1 MKRSTLISDLAIRYK
16 YLNHPQVEK
25 MVELVFKHLANA
37 LSQDQRIEIR
47 GIGTWHVKTRKPRL
61 ARNPRTGEKVQ
72 VGIKKNIAF
81 RMAKDLKF
89 RINSNTSPAE
99 IDKKIETNKYIYGV
113 KFGLE
118 FFCSKGG
125 REAIKKFKN
134 KNVKIFL
141 DLKLKDIPNTVYK
154 AIRSLKDVNPDY
166 LTIHASGGLEMMR
179 AAKKA
184 QSETNKKLKILAVT
198 ILTSLTNKDLKQM
211 GSNSSVETQVE
222 KLAQTAK
229 LAKIHGIVCSA
240 HEIKKVRKVSKSF
253 EIVVPG
259 IRISNK
265 VQDQKRVMSPK
276 QALKLGATHLVIGR
290 DITKGNP
297 KTNIKKVLN
306 ALI

>member
-1 MKRSTLISDLAIRYK
+1 MKKQPIFVAVDTH
-16 YLNHPQVEK
+16 NHKRASEII
-25 MVELVFKHLANA
+25 NA
-37 LSQDQRIEIR
+37 
-47 GIGTWHVKTRKPRL
+47 T
-61 ARNPRTGEKVQ
+61 
-72 VGIKKNIAF
+72 KN
-81 RMAKDLKF
+81 
-89 RINSNTSPAE
+89 
-99 IDKKIETNKYIYGV
+99 YIYGA

-125 REAIKKFKN
+125 REAVKKFKN

-154 AIRSLKDVNPDY
+154 AIKSLKDISPDY
-166 LTIHASGGLEMMR
+166 LTIHASGGLEMMK

-184 QSETNKKLKILAVT
+184 QSETNKKMKILAVT

-211 GSNSSVETQVE
+211 GSNTPIQMQVQ
-222 KLAQTAK
+222 KLAQTAR

-240 HEIKKVRKVSKSF
+240 HEIKRVKNVSKNF

-276 QALKLGATHLVIGR
+276 QALKLGATHIVIGR

>member
-1 MKRSTLISDLAIRYK
+1 MKKQPIFVAVDTN
-16 YLNHPQVEK
+16 NHKRAGEIV
-25 MVELVFKHLANA
+25 NA
-37 LSQDQRIEIR
+37 
-47 GIGTWHVKTRKPRL
+47 T
-61 ARNPRTGEKVQ
+61 
-72 VGIKKNIAF
+72 KN
-81 RMAKDLKF
+81 
-89 RINSNTSPAE
+89 
-99 IDKKIETNKYIYGV
+99 YIYGA

-118 FFCSKGG
+118 FFCSRGG

-134 KNVKIFL
+134 KNIKIFL

-154 AIRSLKDVNPDY
+154 AIKSLKDISPDY
-166 LTIHASGGLEMMR
+166 LTIHASGGLEMMK

-184 QSETNKKLKILAVT
+184 QLETNKKMKILAVT

-211 GSNSSVETQVE
+211 GSNTPIQTQVQ

-240 HEIKKVRKVSKSF
+240 HEITKVKKVSKNF

>member
-1 MKRSTLISDLAIRYK
+1 MKKQPIFVAVDTN
-16 YLNHPQVEK
+16 NHK
-25 MVELVFKHLANA
+25 RA
-37 LSQDQRIEIR
+37 SEI
-47 GIGTWHVKTRKPRL
+47 
-61 ARNPRTGEKVQ
+61 
-72 VGIKKNIAF
+72 
-81 RMAKDLKF
+81 
-89 RINSNTSPAE
+89 INSTKN
-99 IDKKIETNKYIYGV
+99 YIYGA

-125 REAIKKFKN
+125 REAVKKFKN

-154 AIRSLKDVNPDY
+154 AIKSLRDISPDY
-166 LTIHASGGLEMMR
+166 LTIHASGGLEMMK

-184 QSETNKKLKILAVT
+184 QSETNKKMKILAVT
-198 ILTSLTNKDLKQM
+198 ILTSLANKDLKQM
-211 GSNSSVETQVE
+211 GSKTPIQMQVQ
-222 KLAQTAK
+222 KLAQTAR

-240 HEIKKVRKVSKSF
+240 HEIKRVKKVSKNF

>member
-1 MKRSTLISDLAIRYK
+1 MKKQPIFVAVDTHNQKRAS
-16 YLNHPQVEK
+16 
-25 MVELVFKHLANA
+25 
-37 LSQDQRIEIR
+37 EI
-47 GIGTWHVKTRKPRL
+47 
-61 ARNPRTGEKVQ
+61 
-72 VGIKKNIAF
+72 IKATKN
-81 RMAKDLKF
+81 
-89 RINSNTSPAE
+89 
-99 IDKKIETNKYIYGV
+99 YIYGV

-134 KNVKIFL
+134 KNMKIFL
-141 DLKLKDIPNTVYK
+141 DMKFSDIPNTVYK
-154 AIRSLKDVNPDY
+154 AIKSLKDVSPDY
-166 LTIHASGGLEMMR
+166 LTIYASGGLEMMK

-184 QSETNKKLKILAVT
+184 QSETNKKMKILAVT

-211 GSNSSVETQVE
+211 GSSANVETQVR
-222 KLAQTAK
+222 KLAQTAR

-290 DITKGNP
+290 DITKGNV

>member
-1 MKRSTLISDLAIRYK
+1 MKKQPIFVAVDTN
-16 YLNHPQVEK
+16 NHK
-25 MVELVFKHLANA
+25 RA
-37 LSQDQRIEIR
+37 SEI
-47 GIGTWHVKTRKPRL
+47 
-61 ARNPRTGEKVQ
+61 
-72 VGIKKNIAF
+72 
-81 RMAKDLKF
+81 
-89 RINSNTSPAE
+89 INSTKN
-99 IDKKIETNKYIYGV
+99 YIYGA

-125 REAIKKFKN
+125 REAVKKFKN

-154 AIRSLKDVNPDY
+154 AIKSLRDISPDY
-166 LTIHASGGLEMMR
+166 LTIHASGGLEMMK

-184 QSETNKKLKILAVT
+184 QSETNKKMKILAVT
-198 ILTSLTNKDLKQM
+198 ILTSLSNKDLKQM
-211 GSNSSVETQVE
+211 GSNTPIQTQVQ
-222 KLAQTAK
+222 KLAQTAR

-240 HEIKKVRKVSKSF
+240 HEIAKVKKVSKNF

-306 ALI
+306 TLI

>member
-1 MKRSTLISDLAIRYK
+1 MKKQPLFVAVDTN
-16 YLNHPQVEK
+16 NHK
-25 MVELVFKHLANA
+25 RA
-37 LSQDQRIEIR
+37 SEI
-47 GIGTWHVKTRKPRL
+47 
-61 ARNPRTGEKVQ
+61 
-72 VGIKKNIAF
+72 
-81 RMAKDLKF
+81 
-89 RINSNTSPAE
+89 INSTKN
-99 IDKKIETNKYIYGV
+99 YIYGV

-154 AIRSLKDVNPDY
+154 AIKSLKDISPDY
-166 LTIHASGGLEMMR
+166 LTIHASGGLEMMK

-184 QSETNKKLKILAVT
+184 QSETNKKMKILAVT
-198 ILTSLTNKDLKQM
+198 ILTSLSNKDLKQM
-211 GSNSSVETQVE
+211 GSKTPIQMQVQ
-222 KLAQTAK
+222 KLAQTAR

-240 HEIKKVRKVSKSF
+240 HEIKRVKKVSKNF

>member
-1 MKRSTLISDLAIRYK
+1 MRKQPIFVAVDTPN
-16 YLNHPQVEK
+16 LNRAKQIV
-25 MVELVFKHLANA
+25 NA
-37 LSQDQRIEIR
+37 
-47 GIGTWHVKTRKPRL
+47 
-61 ARNPRTGEKVQ
+61 
-72 VGIKKNIAF
+72 
-81 RMAKDLKF
+81 
-89 RINSNTSPAE
+89 TS
-99 IDKKIETNKYIYGV
+99 KYIYGV

-118 FFCSKGG
+118 FFCSRGG

-134 KNVKIFL
+134 KNFKIFL

-154 AIRSLKDVNPDY
+154 TIKSLKDISPDY
-166 LTIHASGGLEMMR
+166 LTIHAAGGLEMMK

-184 QSETNKKLKILAVT
+184 QNETNKKLKILAVT

-211 GSNSSVETQVE
+211 GSNTNIETQVK

-240 HEIKKVRKVSKSF
+240 HEIKKVKQVSKNF

-259 IRISNK
+259 IRLTNK

-276 QALKLGATHLVIGR
+276 QALKQGATHLVIGR
-290 DITKGNP
+290 DLTKGNP

>member
-1 MKRSTLISDLAIRYK
+1 MKKQPIFIAVDTN
-16 YLNHPQVEK
+16 NHKRASEII
-25 MVELVFKHLANA
+25 NA
-37 LSQDQRIEIR
+37 
-47 GIGTWHVKTRKPRL
+47 T
-61 ARNPRTGEKVQ
+61 
-72 VGIKKNIAF
+72 KN
-81 RMAKDLKF
+81 
-89 RINSNTSPAE
+89 
-99 IDKKIETNKYIYGV
+99 YIYGA

-125 REAIKKFKN
+125 REAVKKFKN

-154 AIRSLKDVNPDY
+154 AIKSLRDISPDY
-166 LTIHASGGLEMMR
+166 LTIHASGGLQMMK

-184 QSETNKKLKILAVT
+184 QSETNKKMKILAVT

-211 GSNSSVETQVE
+211 GSNTPIQMQVQ
-222 KLAQTAK
+222 KLAQTAR

-240 HEIKKVRKVSKSF
+240 HEITKVKKVSKNF

>member
-1 MKRSTLISDLAIRYK
+1 MKKQPIFVAVDTN
-16 YLNHPQVEK
+16 NHKRASEII
-25 MVELVFKHLANA
+25 NA
-37 LSQDQRIEIR
+37 
-47 GIGTWHVKTRKPRL
+47 T
-61 ARNPRTGEKVQ
+61 
-72 VGIKKNIAF
+72 KN
-81 RMAKDLKF
+81 
-89 RINSNTSPAE
+89 
-99 IDKKIETNKYIYGV
+99 YIYGA

-125 REAIKKFKN
+125 REAVKKFKN

-154 AIRSLKDVNPDY
+154 AVKSLRDISPDY
-166 LTIHASGGLEMMR
+166 LTIHASGGLEMMK

-184 QSETNKKLKILAVT
+184 QSETNKKMKILAVT

-211 GSNSSVETQVE
+211 GSKTPIQTQVQ
-222 KLAQTAK
+222 KLAQTAR

-240 HEIKKVRKVSKSF
+240 HEITKVKKVSKNF
-253 EIVVPG
+253 EIIVPG

>member
-1 MKRSTLISDLAIRYK
+1 MKKQPIFVAVDTNNYK
-16 YLNHPQVEK
+16 RASEII
-25 MVELVFKHLANA
+25 NA
-37 LSQDQRIEIR
+37 
-47 GIGTWHVKTRKPRL
+47 T
-61 ARNPRTGEKVQ
+61 
-72 VGIKKNIAF
+72 KN
-81 RMAKDLKF
+81 
-89 RINSNTSPAE
+89 
-99 IDKKIETNKYIYGV
+99 YIYGA

-125 REAIKKFKN
+125 REAVKKFKN

-154 AIRSLKDVNPDY
+154 SIKSLRDISPDY
-166 LTIHASGGLEMMR
+166 LTIHASGGLDMMK

-184 QSETNKKLKILAVT
+184 QSETNKKMKILAVT
-198 ILTSLTNKDLKQM
+198 ILTSLSNKDLKQM
-211 GSNSSVETQVE
+211 GSNTPIQTQVQ
-222 KLAQTAK
+222 KLAQTAR

-240 HEIKKVRKVSKSF
+240 HEITKVKKVSKNF

-276 QALKLGATHLVIGR
+276 QALKLGATHLVVGR

>member
-1 MKRSTLISDLAIRYK
+1 MKKQPIFVAVDTN
-16 YLNHPQVEK
+16 NHKRASEII
-25 MVELVFKHLANA
+25 NA
-37 LSQDQRIEIR
+37 
-47 GIGTWHVKTRKPRL
+47 T
-61 ARNPRTGEKVQ
+61 
-72 VGIKKNIAF
+72 KN
-81 RMAKDLKF
+81 
-89 RINSNTSPAE
+89 
-99 IDKKIETNKYIYGV
+99 YIYGA

-125 REAIKKFKN
+125 REAVKKFKN

-154 AIRSLKDVNPDY
+154 AIKSLRDINPDY
-166 LTIHASGGLEMMR
+166 LTIHASGGLDMMK

-184 QSETNKKLKILAVT
+184 QSETNKKMKILAVT

-211 GSNSSVETQVE
+211 GSNAPIQTQVQ
-222 KLAQTAK
+222 KLAQTAR

-240 HEIKKVRKVSKSF
+240 HEITKVKKVSKNF

>member
-1 MKRSTLISDLAIRYK
+1 MKKQPIFVAVDTN
-16 YLNHPQVEK
+16 NHTRASEII
-25 MVELVFKHLANA
+25 NA
-37 LSQDQRIEIR
+37 
-47 GIGTWHVKTRKPRL
+47 T
-61 ARNPRTGEKVQ
+61 
-72 VGIKKNIAF
+72 KN
-81 RMAKDLKF
+81 
-89 RINSNTSPAE
+89 
-99 IDKKIETNKYIYGV
+99 YIYGA

-125 REAIKKFKN
+125 REAVKKFKN

-154 AIRSLKDVNPDY
+154 AIKSLRDISPDY
-166 LTIHASGGLEMMR
+166 LTIHASGGLDMMK

-184 QSETNKKLKILAVT
+184 QSETNKKMKILAVT

-211 GSNSSVETQVE
+211 GSNTPIQTQVQ
-222 KLAQTAK
+222 KLAQTAR

-240 HEIKKVRKVSKSF
+240 HEITKVKKVSKNF

>member
-1 MKRSTLISDLAIRYK
+1 MKKQPIFVAVDTN
-16 YLNHPQVEK
+16 NHKRASEII
-25 MVELVFKHLANA
+25 NA
-37 LSQDQRIEIR
+37 
-47 GIGTWHVKTRKPRL
+47 T
-61 ARNPRTGEKVQ
+61 
-72 VGIKKNIAF
+72 KN
-81 RMAKDLKF
+81 
-89 RINSNTSPAE
+89 
-99 IDKKIETNKYIYGV
+99 YIYGA

-125 REAIKKFKN
+125 REAVKKFKN

-154 AIRSLKDVNPDY
+154 SIKSLRDISPDY
-166 LTIHASGGLEMMR
+166 LTIHASGGLEMMK

-184 QSETNKKLKILAVT
+184 QSETNKKMKILAVT

-211 GSNSSVETQVE
+211 GSKTPIQTQVQ
-222 KLAQTAK
+222 KLAQTAR

-240 HEIKKVRKVSKSF
+240 HEIKRVKKVSKNF

>member
-1 MKRSTLISDLAIRYK
+1 MKKQPIFVAVDTN
-16 YLNHPQVEK
+16 NHK
-25 MVELVFKHLANA
+25 RA
-37 LSQDQRIEIR
+37 SEI
-47 GIGTWHVKTRKPRL
+47 
-61 ARNPRTGEKVQ
+61 
-72 VGIKKNIAF
+72 
-81 RMAKDLKF
+81 
-89 RINSNTSPAE
+89 INSTKN
-99 IDKKIETNKYIYGV
+99 YIYGV

-154 AIRSLKDVNPDY
+154 AIKSLKDISPDY
-166 LTIHASGGLEMMR
+166 LTIHATGGEKMMK

-184 QSETNKKLKILAVT
+184 QSETNKKMKILAVT
-198 ILTSLTNKDLKQM
+198 ILTSLTNKDLKKM
-211 GSNSSVETQVE
+211 GSNTTIQTQVQ
-222 KLAQTAK
+222 KLAQTAR

-240 HEIKKVRKVSKSF
+240 HEIKRVKKVSKNF

>member
-1 MKRSTLISDLAIRYK
+1 MKKQPIFVAVDTN
-16 YLNHPQVEK
+16 NHKRASEII
-25 MVELVFKHLANA
+25 NA
-37 LSQDQRIEIR
+37 
-47 GIGTWHVKTRKPRL
+47 T
-61 ARNPRTGEKVQ
+61 
-72 VGIKKNIAF
+72 KN
-81 RMAKDLKF
+81 
-89 RINSNTSPAE
+89 
-99 IDKKIETNKYIYGV
+99 YIYGV

-125 REAIKKFKN
+125 REAVKKFKN

-154 AIRSLKDVNPDY
+154 TIKSLRDISPDY
-166 LTIHASGGLEMMR
+166 LTIHASGGLEMMK

-184 QSETNKKLKILAVT
+184 QSETNKKMKILAVT
-198 ILTSLTNKDLKQM
+198 ILTSLTNKDLKKM
-211 GSNSSVETQVE
+211 GSNTTIQTQVQ
-222 KLAQTAK
+222 KLAQTAR

-240 HEIKKVRKVSKSF
+240 HEIKRVKKVSKNF

-297 KTNIKKVLN
+297 KTNIKKVLK

>member
-1 MKRSTLISDLAIRYK
+1 MKKQPIFVAVDTNNIKRATQI
-16 YLNHPQVEK
+16 V
-25 MVELVFKHLANA
+25 NA
-37 LSQDQRIEIR
+37 
-47 GIGTWHVKTRKPRL
+47 
-61 ARNPRTGEKVQ
+61 
-72 VGIKKNIAF
+72 
-81 RMAKDLKF
+81 
-89 RINSNTSPAE
+89 
-99 IDKKIETNKYIYGV
+99 TNKYIYGV

-125 REAIKKFKN
+125 REAVKKFKN

-154 AIRSLKDVNPDY
+154 AIKSLKDVNPDY

-211 GSNSSVETQVE
+211 GSNSSVESQVQ
-222 KLAQTAK
+222 KLAQTAR

-240 HEIKKVRKVSKSF
+240 HEIKKVRKVSKNF

>member
-1 MKRSTLISDLAIRYK
+1 MKKQPIFVAVDTN
-16 YLNHPQVEK
+16 NHKRASEII
-25 MVELVFKHLANA
+25 NA
-37 LSQDQRIEIR
+37 
-47 GIGTWHVKTRKPRL
+47 T
-61 ARNPRTGEKVQ
+61 
-72 VGIKKNIAF
+72 KN
-81 RMAKDLKF
+81 
-89 RINSNTSPAE
+89 
-99 IDKKIETNKYIYGV
+99 YIYGA

-154 AIRSLKDVNPDY
+154 SIKSLKDISPDY
-166 LTIHASGGLEMMR
+166 LTIHASGGLDMMK

-184 QSETNKKLKILAVT
+184 QSETNKKMKILAVT

-211 GSNSSVETQVE
+211 GSNTPIQTQVQ
-222 KLAQTAK
+222 KLAQTAR

-240 HEIKKVRKVSKSF
+240 HEIKRVKKVSKNF

>member
-1 MKRSTLISDLAIRYK
+1 MKKQPIFVAVDTN
-16 YLNHPQVEK
+16 NHK
-25 MVELVFKHLANA
+25 RA
-37 LSQDQRIEIR
+37 SEI
-47 GIGTWHVKTRKPRL
+47 
-61 ARNPRTGEKVQ
+61 
-72 VGIKKNIAF
+72 
-81 RMAKDLKF
+81 
-89 RINSNTSPAE
+89 INSTKN
-99 IDKKIETNKYIYGV
+99 YIYGV

-154 AIRSLKDVNPDY
+154 AIKSLRDISPDY
-166 LTIHASGGLEMMR
+166 LTIHASGGLEMMK

-184 QSETNKKLKILAVT
+184 QSETNKKMKILAVT

-211 GSNSSVETQVE
+211 GSNTPIQTQVQ
-222 KLAQTAK
+222 KLAQTAR

-240 HEIKKVRKVSKSF
+240 HEITKVKKVSKNF

-290 DITKGNP
+290 NITKGNP

>member
-1 MKRSTLISDLAIRYK
+1 MKKQPIFVAVDTHNQKRASEII
-16 YLNHPQVEK
+16 
-25 MVELVFKHLANA
+25 NA
-37 LSQDQRIEIR
+37 
-47 GIGTWHVKTRKPRL
+47 T
-61 ARNPRTGEKVQ
+61 
-72 VGIKKNIAF
+72 KN
-81 RMAKDLKF
+81 
-89 RINSNTSPAE
+89 
-99 IDKKIETNKYIYGV
+99 YIYGV

-125 REAIKKFKN
+125 CKNIKKFKN
-134 KNVKIFL
+134 KNLKIFL
-141 DLKLKDIPNTVYK
+141 YLKLKYIPNTVYK
-154 AIRSLKDVNPDY
+154 AIKSLKDVSPDY
-166 LTIHASGGLEMMR
+166 LTIHASGGFEMMK

-184 QSETNKKLKILAVT
+184 QSETNKKMKILAVT
-198 ILTSLTNKDLKQM
+198 VLTSLTNKDLKQM
-211 GSNSSVETQVE
+211 GSSTNVETQVQ
-222 KLAQTAK
+222 KLAQTAR

-290 DITKGNP
+290 DITKGNV

>member
-1 MKRSTLISDLAIRYK
+1 MKKQPIFVAVDTN
-16 YLNHPQVEK
+16 NHKRASEII
-25 MVELVFKHLANA
+25 NA
-37 LSQDQRIEIR
+37 
-47 GIGTWHVKTRKPRL
+47 T
-61 ARNPRTGEKVQ
+61 
-72 VGIKKNIAF
+72 KN
-81 RMAKDLKF
+81 
-89 RINSNTSPAE
+89 
-99 IDKKIETNKYIYGV
+99 YIYGV

-125 REAIKKFKN
+125 REAVKKFKN

-154 AIRSLKDVNPDY
+154 AVKSLRDISPDY
-166 LTIHASGGLEMMR
+166 LTIHASGGLEMMK

-184 QSETNKKLKILAVT
+184 QSETNKKMKILAVT

-211 GSNSSVETQVE
+211 GSKTPIQTQVQ
-222 KLAQTAK
+222 KLAQTAR

-240 HEIKKVRKVSKSF
+240 HEITKVKKVSKNF
-253 EIVVPG
+253 EIIVPG

>member
-1 MKRSTLISDLAIRYK
+1 MLFRS
-16 YLNHPQVEK
+16 
-25 MVELVFKHLANA
+25 
-37 LSQDQRIEIR
+37 
-47 GIGTWHVKTRKPRL
+47 
-61 ARNPRTGEKVQ
+61 
-72 VGIKKNIAF
+72 
-81 RMAKDLKF
+81 
-89 RINSNTSPAE
+89 
-99 IDKKIETNKYIYGV
+99 
-113 KFGLE
+113 
-118 FFCSKGG
+118 
-125 REAIKKFKN
+125 
-134 KNVKIFL
+134 IFL

-154 AIRSLKDVNPDY
+154 TIKSLKDISPDY
-166 LTIHASGGLEMMR
+166 LTIHAAGGLEMMK

-211 GSNSSVETQVE
+211 GSNANIETQVK

-240 HEIKKVRKVSKSF
+240 HEIKKVKQVSKNF

-259 IRISNK
+259 IRLTNK

-290 DITKGNP
+290 DLTKGNP

>member
-1 MKRSTLISDLAIRYK
+1 MKKQPIFVAVDTN
-16 YLNHPQVEK
+16 NHK
-25 MVELVFKHLANA
+25 RA
-37 LSQDQRIEIR
+37 SEI
-47 GIGTWHVKTRKPRL
+47 
-61 ARNPRTGEKVQ
+61 
-72 VGIKKNIAF
+72 
-81 RMAKDLKF
+81 
-89 RINSNTSPAE
+89 INSTKN
-99 IDKKIETNKYIYGV
+99 YIYGV

-154 AIRSLKDVNPDY
+154 AIKSLKDISPDY
-166 LTIHASGGLEMMR
+166 LTIHASGGLQMMK

-184 QSETNKKLKILAVT
+184 QSETNKKMKILAVT
-198 ILTSLTNKDLKQM
+198 ILTSLTNKDLKKM
-211 GSNSSVETQVE
+211 GSNTTIQTQVQ
-222 KLAQTAK
+222 KLAQTARF
-229 LAKIHGIVCSA
+229 AKIHGIVCSA
-240 HEIKKVRKVSKSF
+240 HEIKRVKKVSKNF

>member
-1 MKRSTLISDLAIRYK
+1 MKKQPIFVAVDTHNQKR
-16 YLNHPQVEK
+16 
-25 MVELVFKHLANA
+25 ANE
-37 LSQDQRIEIR
+37 RI
-47 GIGTWHVKTRKPRL
+47 TVT
-61 ARNPRTGEKVQ
+61 
-72 VGIKKNIAF
+72 KN
-81 RMAKDLKF
+81 
-89 RINSNTSPAE
+89 
-99 IDKKIETNKYIYGV
+99 YIYGV

-134 KNVKIFL
+134 KNIKIFL

-154 AIRSLKDVNPDY
+154 AIKSLKDISPDY

-184 QSETNKKLKILAVT
+184 QFETNKKMKILAVT

-211 GSNSSVETQVE
+211 GSNTNIETQVQ
-222 KLAQTAK
+222 KLAQTAR

-240 HEIKKVRKVSKSF
+240 HEITKVKKVSKSF

-290 DITKGNP
+290 DITKGNA

>member
-1 MKRSTLISDLAIRYK
+1 MKKQPIFVAVDTN
-16 YLNHPQVEK
+16 NHKRASEII
-25 MVELVFKHLANA
+25 NA
-37 LSQDQRIEIR
+37 
-47 GIGTWHVKTRKPRL
+47 T
-61 ARNPRTGEKVQ
+61 
-72 VGIKKNIAF
+72 KN
-81 RMAKDLKF
+81 
-89 RINSNTSPAE
+89 
-99 IDKKIETNKYIYGV
+99 YIYGA

-154 AIRSLKDVNPDY
+154 AIKSLRDISPDY
-166 LTIHASGGLEMMR
+166 LTIHASGGLDMMK

-184 QSETNKKLKILAVT
+184 QSETNKKMKILAVT

-211 GSNSSVETQVE
+211 GSNTPIQTQVQ
-222 KLAQTAK
+222 KLAQIAR

-240 HEIKKVRKVSKSF
+240 HEIKRVKKVSKNF

>member
-1 MKRSTLISDLAIRYK
+1 MKKQPIFVAVDTN
-16 YLNHPQVEK
+16 NHK
-25 MVELVFKHLANA
+25 RA
-37 LSQDQRIEIR
+37 IEI
-47 GIGTWHVKTRKPRL
+47 INAT
-61 ARNPRTGEKVQ
+61 
-72 VGIKKNIAF
+72 KN
-81 RMAKDLKF
+81 
-89 RINSNTSPAE
+89 
-99 IDKKIETNKYIYGV
+99 YIYGV

-125 REAIKKFKN
+125 RKTVKKFKN

-154 AIRSLKDVNPDY
+154 SIRSLKDISPDY
-166 LTIHASGGLEMMR
+166 LTIHASGGLEMMK

-184 QSETNKKLKILAVT
+184 QSETNKKMKILAVT

-211 GSNSSVETQVE
+211 GSNTPIQTQVQ
-222 KLAQTAK
+222 KLAQTAR

-240 HEIKKVRKVSKSF
+240 HEIKNVKKVSKNF

-306 ALI
+306 ALV

>member
-1 MKRSTLISDLAIRYK
+1 MKKQPIFVAVDTNNIKRATQII
-16 YLNHPQVEK
+16 
-25 MVELVFKHLANA
+25 NA
-37 LSQDQRIEIR
+37 
-47 GIGTWHVKTRKPRL
+47 
-61 ARNPRTGEKVQ
+61 
-72 VGIKKNIAF
+72 
-81 RMAKDLKF
+81 
-89 RINSNTSPAE
+89 
-99 IDKKIETNKYIYGV
+99 TNKYIYGV

-125 REAIKKFKN
+125 REAIKKFQIKN
-134 KNVKIFL
+134 KKIKIFI
-141 DLKLKDIPNTVYK
+141 DLKIKDIPNTVYK
-154 AIRSLKDVNPDY
+154 AIRSLRDLRIDY

-211 GSNSSVETQVE
+211 GSNSSVETHVQ

-240 HEIKKVRKVSKSF
+240 HEIKKVRKVSKNF

-259 IRISNK
+259 IRLTNK

>member
-1 MKRSTLISDLAIRYK
+1 MKKQPIFVAVDTN
-16 YLNHPQVEK
+16 NHKRASEII
-25 MVELVFKHLANA
+25 NA
-37 LSQDQRIEIR
+37 
-47 GIGTWHVKTRKPRL
+47 T
-61 ARNPRTGEKVQ
+61 
-72 VGIKKNIAF
+72 KN
-81 RMAKDLKF
+81 
-89 RINSNTSPAE
+89 
-99 IDKKIETNKYIYGV
+99 YIYGA

-125 REAIKKFKN
+125 REAVKKFKN

-154 AIRSLKDVNPDY
+154 SIKSLKDISPDY
-166 LTIHASGGLEMMR
+166 LTIHATGGLEMMK

-184 QSETNKKLKILAVT
+184 QSETNKKMKILAVT

-211 GSNSSVETQVE
+211 GSKIPIQTQVQ
-222 KLAQTAK
+222 KLAQTAR

-240 HEIKKVRKVSKSF
+240 HEIKRVKKVSKNF

>member
-1 MKRSTLISDLAIRYK
+1 MKKQPIFVAVDTN
-16 YLNHPQVEK
+16 NHK
-25 MVELVFKHLANA
+25 RA
-37 LSQDQRIEIR
+37 SEI
-47 GIGTWHVKTRKPRL
+47 
-61 ARNPRTGEKVQ
+61 
-72 VGIKKNIAF
+72 
-81 RMAKDLKF
+81 
-89 RINSNTSPAE
+89 INSTKN
-99 IDKKIETNKYIYGV
+99 YIYGA

-125 REAIKKFKN
+125 REAVKKFKN

-154 AIRSLKDVNPDY
+154 SIKSLRDISPDY
-166 LTIHASGGLEMMR
+166 LTIHASGGLEMMK

-184 QSETNKKLKILAVT
+184 QSETNKKMKILAVT

-211 GSNSSVETQVE
+211 GSNTPIQTQVQ
-222 KLAQTAK
+222 KLAQTAR

-240 HEIKKVRKVSKSF
+240 HEIKRVKKVSKNF